1 MVTTDTK
8 LQVGS
13 IILVHGFVMLN
24 KLDDGCKYRVVA
36 MTPFY
41 GKPTYTFKR
50 VGGKTRIRHYAQDVD
65 LWIKDNDPDLNKI
78 EIVGTPE

>member
-13 IILVHGFVMLN
+13 VILVHGWVMMDKLN
-24 KLDDGCKYRVVA
+24 DGCRYRVVA
-36 MTPFY
+36 ITPHY
-41 GKPTYTFKR
+41 GKLTYTFKR
-50 VGGKTRIRHYAQDVD
+50 VGGKTRFRHYAQSVD

-78 EIVGTPE
+78 EIVDTP